1 VKALRRFTV
10 RAHLPERLAA
20 LDELTTNLRWSW
32 DKPTQNLFASI
43 DSALWQ
49 RCGSDPVALL
59 GAVNPARLDELALD
73 ETFLGRLDELAA
85 DLHDYLSRPLWYQ
98 RRQEEG
104 VESGQ
109 AMPAAIAYFSMEFGI
124 AEVLPNY
131 SGGLGILAGDHL
143 KSASDLGV
151 PLVAVGLYYR
161 SGYFRQSLTADG
173 WQNETYPSLDPQ
185 GLPLRLLTDA
195 SGDPVLV
202 ELVLP
207 DTAQLHARIWV
218 AQVGRV
224 PLLLLDSDAPENEH
238 ELRSV
243 TDRLYGGDQEHRM
256 RQELL
261 AGIGGVRAIRA
272 FTAIEGLP
280 APEVFHMNEGH
291 AGFLGAER
299 IRELMTD
306 SGLDFDTALA
316 VVRSSTVFTTHT
328 PVPAGIDRFPIDMVR
343 LYFEGHVCESPDG
356 KGEKRDGK
364 SAPVLL
370 PGVPTARVLALGAE
384 DDPSKFNMANM
395 GLRLAQRAN
404 GVSLLHGRVSRAM
417 FNELW
422 PGFDP
427 GEVPIGSITNG
438 VHALTWAAPQ
448 WLQLGRELAGSDSFG
463 DPGVWLR
470 LKKVDPGHLWWI
482 RSQLRALLVEDVRR
496 RLRHSWLERGASDA
510 ELSWIS
516 TAFDPDVLTIGFAR
530 RVPTYKRLTLML
542 RDPHR
547 LEQLLLDE
555 ERPIQL
561 IVAGKSHPADDGGKA
576 LIQQVV
582 RFADRPE
589 VRHRIA
595 FLPDYDMSMSRVL
608 YWGCDVWLNN
618 PLRPL
623 EACGTS
629 GMKSALNGGLN
640 LSIRDGWWDE
650 WYDGE
655 NGWEI
660 PSADGVADEGRRDD
674 LESSALYNLL
684 EQAVAPKFYE
694 RDEHGV
700 PPRWIEMVRHTL
712 QTLGPKV
719 LASRM
724 VRDYVEQ
731 YYAPAAESL
740 RRTIAPAPDDEASG
754 EFGAARELAA
764 YRRRVEKAWPKVEIT
779 DVDSTGLP
787 DSPVLGSKLTLTAT
801 VQLAGLAPNEVTVQ
815 AVVGRV
821 DAGDVLLDPVTVEM
835 SYTGTAEGGNQVFS
849 TTTPL
854 PLAGAVGY
862 TVRVLPHH
870 PMLAASN
877 ELGLVTLA
885 R

>member
-1 VKALRRFTV
+1 MKALRRFTV

-20 LDELTTNLRWSW
+20 LYQLSTNLRWSW
-32 DKPTQNLFASI
+32 DKPTQDLFATI
-43 DSALWQ
+43 DPTLWE

-73 ETFLGRLDELAA
+73 EKFLGRLDELAA
-85 DLHDYLSRPLWYQ
+85 DLNDYLSRPLWYQ
-98 RRQEEG
+98 QQEAEG
-104 VESGQ
+104 TENGR
-109 AMPAAIAYFSMEFGI
+109 AMPTAIAYFSMEFGI

-143 KSASDLGV
+143 KAASDLGV

-185 GLPLRLLTDA
+185 GLPLRLLTDVA
-195 SGDPVLV
+195 GDPVLV
-202 ELVLP
+202 ELTLP
-207 DTAQLHARIWV
+207 DSAQLRARVWV

-224 PLLLLDSDAPENEH
+224 PLLLLDSDVPENEH

-256 RQELL
+256 RQEIL

-272 FTAIEGLP
+272 FTAIEGPP

-291 AGFLGAER
+291 AGFLGTER

-306 SGLDFDTALA
+306 SGLDFDTALG

-328 PVPAGIDRFPIDMVR
+328 PVAAGIDRFPVDMVR
-343 LYFEGHVCESPDG
+343 LYFDDHVDDDPAKKDKKAAS
-356 KGEKRDGK
+356 K

-370 PGVPTARVLALGAE
+370 PGVPTARIIALGAE
-384 DDPSKFNMANM
+384 DDPAKFNMAHM

-422 PGFDP
+422 PGFDAD
-427 GEVPIGSITNG
+427 EVPIGSITNG
-438 VHALTWAAPQ
+438 VHARTWAAPQ
-448 WLQLGRELAGSDSFG
+448 WLQLGRELVGSDSFS

-470 LKKVDPGHLWWI
+470 LTQVDAGHLWWI
-482 RSQLRALLVEDVRR
+482 RSQLRSLLVEDVRR

-510 ELSWIS
+510 ELSWIGA
-516 TAFDPDVLTIGFAR
+516 AFDPNVLTIGFAR

-542 RDPHR
+542 RDPDR

-555 ERPIQL
+555 ERPLQL

-576 LIQQVV
+576 LIQEVV

-595 FLPDYDMSMSRVL
+595 FLPDYDMSMARLL

-660 PSADGVADEGRRDD
+660 PSADGVADEARRDD

-731 YYAPAAESL
+731 YYVPAAQSL
-740 RRTIAPAPDDEASG
+740 RRTVAASDDGKGGG

-764 YRRRVEKAWPKVEIT
+764 YRRRVEQAWPKVEIT

-787 DSPVLGSKLTLTAT
+787 DIPLLGSKLTLTAT
-801 VQLAGLAPNEVTVQ
+801 VQLAGLGPDEVRVQ
-815 AVVGRV
+815 AVLGRV
-821 DAGDVLLDPVTVEM
+821 DSSDVLLDPVTVDM
-835 SYTGTAEGGNQVFS
+835 SHTGTAGNGNEIFS

-862 TVRVLPHH
+862 TVCVLPYH
-870 PMLAASN
+870 PMLAASS
-877 ELGLVTLA
+877 ELGLVALA

>member
-1 VKALRRFTV
+1 MKALRRFTV
-10 RAHLPERLAA
+10 RAHLPERLEG
-20 LDELTTNLRWSW
+20 LEQLSINLRWSW
-32 DKPTQNLFASI
+32 DSPTQDLFESI
-43 DSALWQ
+43 EPTLWSQ
-49 RCGSDPVALL
+49 CGRDPVALL
-59 GAVNPARLDELALD
+59 GAVSPARLDELALD
-73 ETFLGRLDELAA
+73 GGFLGRLDELAA
-85 DLHDYLSRPLWYQ
+85 DLNDYLSRPLWYQ
-98 RRQEEG
+98 QQQNNG
-104 VESGQ
+104 A
-109 AMPAAIAYFSMEFGI
+109 AMPNGIAYFSMEFGV

-143 KSASDLGV
+143 KSASDLGL
-151 PLVAVGLYYR
+151 PLIAVGLYYR

-173 WQNETYPSLDPQ
+173 WQHENYPALDPQ
-185 GLPLRLLTDA
+185 GLPLRLLTDGA
-195 SGDPVLV
+195 ADPALV
-202 ELVLP
+202 ELALP
-207 DTAQLHARIWV
+207 DSCRLRARIWV

-224 PLLLLDSDAPENEH
+224 PLLLLDSDIPENEH
-238 ELRSV
+238 DMRGV

-256 RQELL
+256 QQELL
-261 AGIGGVRAIRA
+261 AGIGGIRAIRA

-299 IRELMTD
+299 IRELVD
-306 SGLDFDTALA
+306 AGLDFDTALT

-328 PVPAGIDRFPIDMVR
+328 PVPAGIDRFPVEMVQR
-343 LYFEGHVCESPDG
+343 YFAGTGVDPDG
-356 KGEKRDGK
+356 VDDTSV
-364 SAPVLL
+364 SALL
-370 PGVPTARVLALGAE
+370 PGVPVARILALGAE
-384 DDPSKFNMANM
+384 DDPEKFNMAHM

-404 GVSLLHGRVSRAM
+404 GVSLLHGQVSRAM

-427 GEVPIGSITNG
+427 DEVPIGSITNG
-438 VHALTWAAPQ
+438 VHARTWAAPQ
-448 WLQLGRELAGSDSFG
+448 WLQLGHELAGSDSFS

-470 LKKVDPGHLWWI
+470 LKEVDAGHLWWI
-482 RSQLRALLVEDVRR
+482 RSQLRALLVEDVRT
-496 RLRHSWLERGASDA
+496 RLHRSWLVRGVSEA
-510 ELSWIS
+510 ELGWIS
-516 TAFDPDVLTIGFAR
+516 TAFDPNVLTIGFAR

-542 RDPHR
+542 RDPDR
-547 LEQLLLDE
+547 LEHLLLDE
-555 ERPIQL
+555 QKPIQL

-582 RFADRPE
+582 QFADRPE

-595 FLPDYDMSMSRVL
+595 FLPDYDMSMARLL

-655 NGWEI
+655 NGWAI
-660 PSADGVADEGRRDD
+660 PSASGVADDDRRDE
-674 LESSALYNLL
+674 LEAAALYDLL
-684 EQAVAPKFYE
+684 QKSVAPKFYE

-700 PPRWIEMVRHTL
+700 PPRWIEMVRHTV

-724 VRDYVEQ
+724 VRDYVES
-731 YYAPAAESL
+731 YYLPAAQSL
-740 RRTIAPAPDDEASG
+740 RRTVTVDGDGQVAFDP
-754 EFGAARELAA
+754 ARELAA
-764 YRRRVEKAWPKVEIT
+764 YRRRAFEAWPQIHIT

-787 DSPVLGSKLTLTAT
+787 DTPVLGSKLTLTAT
-801 VQLAGLAPNEVTVQ
+801 VQLAGLRPDEVTVQ

-821 DAGDVLLDPVTVEM
+821 DTGDALVDPVTVDM
-835 SYTGTAEGGNQVFS
+835 PYTGTASGGDHIFA

-854 PLAGAVGY
+854 PVAGSVGY

-870 PMLAASN
+870 PMLASEA

-885 R
+885 

>member
-1 VKALRRFTV
+1 MKALRRFTV
-10 RAHLPERLAA
+10 RAHLPDRLAA
-20 LDELTTNLRWSW
+20 LDQLSTNLRWSW
-32 DKPTQNLFASI
+32 EKSTQDLFATI
-43 DSALWQ
+43 DPKLWAN
-49 RCGSDPVALL
+49 CHDPVALL
-59 GAVNPARLDELALD
+59 GAVKPARLDELAID
-73 ETFLGRLDELAA
+73 EEFLRRLDTLAA
-85 DLHDYLSRPLWYQ
+85 DLNDYLSRPLWYQ
-98 RRQEEG
+98 QHQVDG
-104 VESGQ
+104 
-109 AMPAAIAYFSMEFGI
+109 AAGPTGIAYFSMEFGI

-143 KSASDLGV
+143 KAASDLGL
-151 PLVAVGLYYR
+151 PLIAVGLYYR
-161 SGYFRQSLTADG
+161 SGYFRQSLTAEG
-173 WQNETYPSLDPQ
+173 WQHETYPSLDPQ
-185 GLPLRLLTDA
+185 GLPLRLLTNA
-195 SGDPVLV
+195 QGDPVLV
-202 ELVLP
+202 EVAMP
-207 DTAQLHARIWV
+207 DSAQLRARIWV

-224 PLLLLDSDAPENEH
+224 PLLLLDSDVPENEH

-243 TDRLYGGDQEHRM
+243 TDRLYGGDQEHRIK
-256 RQELL
+256 QEIL

-272 FTAIEGLP
+272 YTAIEGLP

-291 AGFLGAER
+291 AGFLGVER
-299 IRELMTD
+299 IRELVTD
-306 SGLDFDTALA
+306 SGLDFDTALT

-328 PVPAGIDRFPIDMVR
+328 PVPAGIDRFPLDMVR
-343 LYFEGHVCESPDG
+343 RHFDDSLGDG
-356 KGEKRDGK
+356 V
-364 SAPVLL
+364 STLL
-370 PGVPTARVLALGAE
+370 PGVPTDRVLALGAE
-384 DDPSKFNMANM
+384 DDPTKFNMAHM

-427 GEVPIGSITNG
+427 DEVPIGSITNG
-438 VHALTWAAPQ
+438 VHARSWAAPQ
-448 WLQLGRELAGSDSFG
+448 WLQLGRELAGSDSFSE
-463 DPGVWLR
+463 PAVWLR
-470 LKKVDPGHLWWI
+470 LQQVDPGQLWWI
-482 RSQLRALLVEDVRR
+482 RSQLRALLVEDVRV
-496 RLRHSWLERGASDA
+496 RLRQSWLERGASEA
-510 ELSWIS
+510 ELGWIS
-516 TAFDPDVLTIGFAR
+516 TAFDPNVLTVGFAR

-542 RDPHR
+542 RDPDR
-547 LEQLLLDE
+547 LEQLLLDT

-595 FLPDYDMSMSRVL
+595 FLPNYDMSMARLL

-660 PSADGVADEGRRDD
+660 PSAVGVADEDRRDD

-724 VRDYVEQ
+724 VRDYVEH
-731 YYAPAAESL
+731 YYTPAARSL
-740 RRTIAPAPDDEASG
+740 RRTIAIQADGS

-764 YRRRVEKAWPKVEIT
+764 YRGRVEEAWPKIEIT

-787 DSPVLGSKLTLTAT
+787 DTPLLGSKLTLTAT
-801 VQLAGLAPNEVTVQ
+801 VQLAGLAPDEVTVQ
-815 AVVGRV
+815 AVLGRV
-821 DAGDVLLDPVTVEM
+821 DAGDALLDPVTVEM
-835 SYTGTAEGGNQVFS
+835 SYAGGAEGGNQVFS

-854 PLAGAVGY
+854 PLAGALGY
-862 TVRVLPHH
+862 TVRVLPRH

-885 R
+885 